1 MLFAHSLQGGAMITK
16 NIGGVDTAIRAVL
29 GSFFMVLAA
38 VAADQHPFVAF
49 GTALIATAI
58 LITAIA
64 GACPLYTALG
74 IDMNPQWTPQPRT
87 GTKRELARQLR

>member
-1 MLFAHSLQGGAMITK
+1 MMTK

-29 GSFFMVLAA
+29 GTFVMVLAA

-64 GACPLYTALG
+64 GVCPLYTALG
-74 IDMNPQWTPQPRT
+74 IDTYPQWSPQPRT
-87 GTKRELARQLR
+87 ETRRELAGQLR